1 MAENLV
7 KVVLDTNIIVSAIGF
22 GGKPHQILVGVLQE
36 KIKAVTSSIL
46 LAELEEV
53 LTKKLLLSK
62 ENILLTLEEVK
73 NVFIVVQPKKTIN
86 AVRDAEDNRVLE
98 AAVEGSCDYIITGDK
113 ELLKLGKWKKIS
125 ILTAAQFLE
134 IKNIF

>member
-22 GGKPHQILVGVLQE
+22 GGKPQQILVKVLQE
-36 KIKAVTSSIL
+36 KIKAITSSIL

-53 LTKKLLLSK
+53 LTKKLPLSK
-62 ENILLTLEEVK
+62 ENILLTLEEIK

-86 AVRDAEDNRVLE
+86 AVRDEEDNRVLE
-98 AAVEGSCDYIITGDK
+98 AALEGGCSYIITGDK
-113 ELLKLGKWKKIS
+113 ELLQLGKWKKIS
-125 ILTAAQFLE
+125 ILTADQFLG

>member
-22 GGKPHQILVGVLQE
+22 GGKPQQVLIGVLQE

-53 LTKKLLLSK
+53 LTKKLPLSK
-62 ENILLTLEEVK
+62 EDILLTLEEIK
-73 NVFIVVQPKKTIN
+73 NVFIVVQPKKTVN
-86 AVRDAEDNRVLE
+86 AVRDEEDNRVLE
-98 AAVEGSCDYIITGDK
+98 AALEGGCSYIITGDK
-113 ELLKLGKWKKIS
+113 ELLQLGKWKKIS
-125 ILTAAQFLE
+125 ILTADQFLG

>member
-7 KVVLDTNIIVSAIGF
+7 KVVLDTNIIVSAVGF
-22 GGKPHQILVGVLQE
+22 GGKPQQILVGVLQE

-53 LTKKLLLSK
+53 LTKKLPLSK
-62 ENILLTLEEVK
+62 ADILLALEEIK

-86 AVRDAEDNRVLE
+86 AVRDEEDNRVLE
-98 AAVEGSCDYIITGDK
+98 AALEGGCSYIITGDK
-113 ELLKLGKWKKIS
+113 ELLQLGKWKGIS
-125 ILTAAQFLE
+125 ILTASQFLG
-134 IKNIF
+134 ITNIF